1 MHVVSSSS
9 SLQVRYTGYRAISAG
24 LQADT
29 FVEAF
34 DIEKQKLE
42 YGALI
47 KDAACDALVSRCI
60 MWMLCLSVCL
70 SAVTSL
76 HRPSS

>member
-1 MHVVSSSS
+1 
-9 SLQVRYTGYRAISAG
+9 VRYTGYRAISAG

-42 YGALI
+42 YGDLI
-47 KDAACDALVSRCI
+47 RERACDSVVSR
-60 MWMLCLSVCL
+60 
-70 SAVTSL
+70 
-76 HRPSS
+76 